1 MASIRPV
8 KIPVSTNMQVFQWGP
23 MAAGDICVPLEIGN
37 QWPLLANVQFTGTF
51 GGPVA
56 FEGSND
62 GTNFA
67 GIQSGGTAISA
78 TAAGAFDF
86 SSAMRQLRP
95 NPGAGVGSVTVTI
108 CMRS

>member
-1 MASIRPV
+1 MASIIPV

-23 MAAGDICVPLEIGN
+23 MAAGDTCVPLEIGN

-95 NPGAGVGSVTVTI
+95 NPGAGVGSVTVTL

>member
-1 MASIRPV
+1 MASIIPV

-23 MAAGDICVPLEIGN
+23 MAAGDTCVPLEIGN

>member
-1 MASIRPV
+1 MASIIPV

-23 MAAGDICVPLEIGN
+23 MAAGDTCAPLEIGN

>member
-1 MASIRPV
+1 MAIITCRPV
-8 KIPVSTNMQVFQWGP
+8 YVSSKVLAYQWGP
-23 MAAGDICVPLEIGN
+23 MAAGDTCVPLEIEG

-51 GGPVA
+51 GGPVT

-62 GTNFA
+62 ATNYA

-86 SSAMRQLRP
+86 SSAMRQFRP
-95 NPGAGVGSVTVTI
+95 NPGAGVGSVTVTL

>member
-1 MASIRPV
+1 MATIVFRQ
-8 KIPVSTNMQVFQWGP
+8 IFVSSNMQVFQWGP
-23 MAAGDICVPLEIGN
+23 MAAGDTCVPLEIGN

-62 GTNFA
+62 ATNYA
-67 GIQSGGTAISA
+67 GIQSGGAAISA

-86 SSAMRQLRP
+86 SSAMRMFRP
-95 NPGAGVGSVTVTI
+95 NPGAGVGSVTVTL

>member
-1 MASIRPV
+1 
-8 KIPVSTNMQVFQWGP
+8 MQVFQWGSI
-23 MAAGDICVPLEIGN
+23 AAGDTCAPLEIGN

-51 GGPVA
+51 GGPVT

-67 GIQSGGTAISA
+67 GIQSGGAVISA
-78 TAAGAFDF
+78 TAADAFDF
-86 SSAMRQLRP
+86 SSAMRMFRP